1 LPAQRDERYSAAMP
15 NVIIPIYYDYASSLC
30 YVAKKV
36 MDQLH
41 GKLEIDLL
49 WKGVQISR
57 RHEGW
62 KNGEM
67 IGDEA
72 KGKIFRI
79 AKETGV
85 ALRVPEYW
93 LDSAAVLEGA
103 EFARERGKFADYHEV
118 VWKAAFEEGKDIGD
132 RPTLIGIAESVGL
145 PGNELAA
152 ALEAGTFTTRVKETE
167 SEAATFN
174 VVGYPT
180 FMLGTFPLIGI
191 QPAETMRLLIQ
202 RYIDRSREQVGH

>member
-1 LPAQRDERYSAAMP
+1 MS

-30 YVAKKV
+30 YVAKRV

-41 GKLEIDLL
+41 GKLEIELL
-49 WKGVQISR
+49 WKGVQITR

-85 ALRVPEYW
+85 TLRVPEYW
-93 LDSAAVLEGA
+93 LDSAAALEGA
-103 EFARERGKFADYHEV
+103 EFAREQGKFPAYHETV
-118 VWKAAFEEGKDIGD
+118 LKAVFEDGKDIGD
-132 RPTLIGIAESVGL
+132 LPTLIGIAEGIGL
-145 PGNELAA
+145 PGSDLQRALA
-152 ALEAGTFTTRVKETE
+152 AGTFTDRVKKTE
-167 SEAATFN
+167 SEAASFN

-180 FMLGTFPLIGI
+180 FMLGAFPLIGI

-202 RYIDRSREQVGH
+202 RYIDKSREQVGH

>member
-1 LPAQRDERYSAAMP
+1 MS

-30 YVAKKV
+30 YIAKKV
-36 MDQLH
+36 MEQLH
-41 GKLEIDLL
+41 GKLEIELL

-57 RHEGW
+57 RHQGW

-85 ALRVPEYW
+85 TLQVPNRW
-93 LDSAAVLEGA
+93 LDSSYTLEGA
-103 EFARERGKFADYHEV
+103 EFAREYGKFAEYHEAV
-118 VWKAAFEEGKDIGD
+118 FQAVFEKGKDISD
-132 RPTLIGIAESVGL
+132 LPTLLGIAEDMEFSQS
-145 PGNELAA
+145 EFEH
-152 ALEAGTFTTRVKETE
+152 ALQTGAFTTHVKETE
-167 SEAATFN
+167 SEAAAFN

-202 RYIDRSREQVGH
+202 RYVDKSREQVGH

>member
-1 LPAQRDERYSAAMP
+1 MQRSESYSASH
-15 NVIIPIYYDYASSLC
+15 VERDYSYLLRLRVLALLRRQESDGAVAGKVGNRTSL
-30 YVAKKV
+30 
-36 MDQLH
+36 
-41 GKLEIDLL
+41 ER
-49 WKGVQISR
+49 VQISR
-57 RHEGW
+57 RHQGW

-85 ALRVPEYW
+85 SLRVPDHW
-93 LDSAAVLEGA
+93 LDSAYALEGA
-103 EFARERGKFADYHEV
+103 EFAREHGKFAEYHEAV
-118 VWKAAFEEGKDIGD
+118 FQTVFEEGKDVGD
-132 RPTLIGIAESVGL
+132 LSTLLDIAANVGL
-145 PGNELAA
+145 SRSEFEG
-152 ALEAGTFTTRVKETE
+152 ALRAGIFTSRVKDTE
-167 SEAATFN
+167 SEAAAFN

-202 RYIDRSREQVGH
+202 RYIDKSREQVGH

>member
-1 LPAQRDERYSAAMP
+1 MP

-36 MDQLH
+36 MEQLH
-41 GKLEIDLL
+41 GKLEIELL
-49 WKGVQISR
+49 WKGVQIAR
-57 RHEGW
+57 RHQGW

-85 ALRVPEYW
+85 TLRVPDRW
-93 LDSAAVLEGA
+93 LDSAYALEGA
-103 EFARERGKFADYHEV
+103 KFAREHGKFAEYHEAV
-118 VWKAAFEEGKDIGD
+118 FQTTFADGKDIGELA
-132 RPTLIGIAESVGL
+132 TLIDIAESVGL
-145 PGNELAA
+145 SGSDLER
-152 ALEAGTFTTRVKETE
+152 ALEAGSFTHQVKETE
-167 SEAATFN
+167 AEAATFN
-174 VVGYPT
+174 VAGYPT

-202 RYIDRSREQVGH
+202 RYIDKSREQVRH

>member
-1 LPAQRDERYSAAMP
+1 MS

-36 MDQLH
+36 MDQLQ
-41 GKLEIDLL
+41 GKLAIELL
-49 WKGVQISR
+49 WKGVQIAR
-57 RHEGW
+57 RHQGW

-67 IGDEA
+67 IGNEA

-85 ALRVPEYW
+85 TLCVPDHW
-93 LDSAAVLEGA
+93 LDSADALEGA
-103 EFARERGKFADYHEV
+103 EFAREQGKFAEYHAAV
-118 VWKAAFEEGKDIGD
+118 LKAVFEDGKDIGD
-132 RPTLIGIAESVGL
+132 RPTLIGIAERVGL
-145 PGNELAA
+145 SGSDLDR
-152 ALEAGTFTTRVKETE
+152 ALEAGTFTHQIKETE
-167 SEAATFN
+167 SEAAAFN

-202 RYIDRSREQVGH
+202 RYIDKSREQVGH

>member
-1 LPAQRDERYSAAMP
+1 MA

-36 MDQLH
+36 MEQLH
-41 GKLEIDLL
+41 GKLEIELL

-57 RHEGW
+57 RHQGW

-85 ALRVPEYW
+85 ALRVPDHW
-93 LDSAAVLEGA
+93 LDSAAALEGA
-103 EFARERGKFADYHEV
+103 EFAREQGKFAEYHDAV
-118 VWKAAFEEGKDIGD
+118 LSTVFEEGRDIGD
-132 RPTLIGIAESVGL
+132 LPTLLNLAEKVGL
-145 PGNELAA
+145 SGSELEQ
-152 ALEAGTFTTRVKETE
+152 ALQAGTFTARVRETE

-180 FMLGTFPLIGI
+180 FMLGAFPLIGI

-202 RYIDRSREQVGH
+202 RYIDKSREQVGH